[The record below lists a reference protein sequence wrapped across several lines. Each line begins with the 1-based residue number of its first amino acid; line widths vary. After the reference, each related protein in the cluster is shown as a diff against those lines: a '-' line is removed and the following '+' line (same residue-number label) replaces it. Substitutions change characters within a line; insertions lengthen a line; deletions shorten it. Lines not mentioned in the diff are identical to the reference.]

1 MMCFIDFILF
11 FCLLFLFVF
20 EFSLKMQQNSSVGTA
35 NAEATVPSQSVSELP
50 DISTE
55 EEIAMMD

>member
-1 MMCFIDFILF
+1 
-11 FCLLFLFVF
+11 
-20 EFSLKMQQNSSVGTA
+20 MQQNSSVGTA